1 MDPVTDAELDADLV
15 AALRERGQR
24 VTMPRLVVH
33 RLIRRG
39 GGHVTP
45 EQVHATLAPEHPG
58 LSPATIYSTLEL
70 LEALGV
76 VRRVSTPRGGTL
88 YDARRDEHHH
98 VICRVCG
105 RVEDVDAPVDTS
117 AAEDAARAAGF
128 AVDHGQLALTGVCHD
143 CAGAAAR
150 TR

>member
-1 MDPVTDAELDADLV
+1 VTDAELDAELV

-39 GGHVTP
+39 GGHVSP
-45 EQVHATLAPEHPG
+45 EQVHATLVAEHPG

-70 LEALGV
+70 LEALAV

-88 YDARRDEHHH
+88 YDARRDQHHH

-105 RVEDVDAPVDTS
+105 RVQDVDAPVDTS
-117 AAEDAARAAGF
+117 AAERAAAEAGF
-128 AVDHGQLALTGVCHD
+128 SVDHGQVALSGICRE
-143 CAGAAAR
+143 CATHGAAAR
-150 TR
+150 TG